1 MIHFAILGPGKISHR
16 FTKGMKDVKNA
27 EIVAV
32 ASRDFKKAKEY
43 CELYDIKKAYGSYEE
58 MLQDKEIDAVY
69 IATPPF
75 VHAQQIKMC
84 LNAGKH
90 VLCEKPLMK
99 TSAEAKECFALAK
112 EKGLML
118 MEATK
123 GVFIPPFLK
132 IKELIHEDVLGPVSY
147 VEASYCY
154 DGNFGEDHWVKD
166 QALAGGG
173 MYDVGI
179 YALSAVLCLLDKEV
193 TDVKRMDIK
202 GNNCLDF
209 TQILLHFGDVVASVR
224 GAISVSTQNKLFVY
238 GKKGH
243 VECEFFW
250 KCHDFVVRMDGHEV
264 NYHFDFD
271 SEFTYEIQ
279 HFVDCI
285 EKGLAESPVLSEKMS
300 CLMLDIMD
308 EKKTWM

>member
-32 ASRDFKKAKEY
+32 ASRDLNKAKEY

-154 DGNFGEDHWVKD
+154 DGNFSEDHWVKD

-193 TDVKRMDIK
+193 IDVKRMDIK
-202 GNNCLDF
+202 GKNCLDF

-224 GAISVSTQNKLFVY
+224 GAISVNTQNKLFVY

-243 VECEFFW
+243 IECEFFW
-250 KCHDFVVRMDGHEV
+250 KCHDFVVRMDGHEEK
-264 NYHFDFD
+264 YHFDFD

-285 EKGLAESPVLSEKMS
+285 EKGFAESPVLSEKMS

>member
-1 MIHFAILGPGKISHR
+1 MIRFAILGPGKISHR
-16 FTKGMKDVKNA
+16 FTKGMKDVDNA
-27 EIVAV
+27 QIVAV
-32 ASRDFKKAKEY
+32 ASRDLKKAQEY
-43 CELYDIKKAYGSYEE
+43 CTLYGIEKAYGSYEE
-58 MLQDKEIDAVY
+58 MLCDTEVDAVY

-75 VHAQQIKMC
+75 VHADQIKMC

-99 TSAEAKECFALAK
+99 TSHEAKECFALAK
-112 EKGLML
+112 QKGLML

-132 IKELIHEDVLGPVSY
+132 IKELVHENALGPVSY
-147 VEASYCY
+147 IEASYCY

-209 TQILLHFGDVVASVR
+209 TQILLHFGDAVASVR
-224 GAISVSTQNKLFVY
+224 GAISVNTQNKLFIY

-243 VECEFFW
+243 IECEFFW
-250 KCHDFVVRMDGHEV
+250 KCHDFVVRVDGHEE
-264 NYHFDFD
+264 NYHFDFH

-285 EKGLAESPVLSEKMS
+285 EKGLVESPVLSEAMS

>member
-43 CELYDIKKAYGSYEE
+43 CELYDIKKTYGSYEE

-154 DGNFGEDHWVKD
+154 DGNFGEDHWVKN

-193 TDVKRMDIK
+193 IDVKRMDIK

-224 GAISVSTQNKLFVY
+224 GAITVNTQNKLFVY

-243 VECEFFW
+243 IECEFFW

-285 EKGLAESPVLSEKMS
+285 EKGLEESPVLSEKMS

>member
-32 ASRDFKKAKEY
+32 ASRDLNKAKEY
-43 CELYDIKKAYGSYEE
+43 CELYDIKKAYGSHEE

-132 IKELIHEDVLGPVSY
+132 IKELVHDNVLGPVSY

-179 YALSAVLCLLDKEV
+179 YALSAVLCLLDKDV
-193 TDVKRMDIK
+193 IDVKRMDIK

-224 GAISVSTQNKLFVY
+224 GAITVNTQNKLFVY

-243 VECEFFW
+243 IECEFFW
-250 KCHDFVVRMDGHEV
+250 KCHDFVVRIDGHEV
-264 NYHFDFD
+264 KYHFDFD

>member
-32 ASRDFKKAKEY
+32 ASRDFNKAKEY

-132 IKELIHEDVLGPVSY
+132 IKELVHDNVLGPVSY

-193 TDVKRMDIK
+193 IDVKRMDIK

-224 GAISVSTQNKLFVY
+224 GAITVNTQNKLFVY

-243 VECEFFW
+243 IECEFFW

-264 NYHFDFD
+264 KYHFDFD

>member
-27 EIVAV
+27 EIAAV
-32 ASRDFKKAKEY
+32 ASRDLNKAKEY

-193 TDVKRMDIK
+193 IDVKRMDIK

-224 GAISVSTQNKLFVY
+224 GAITVNTQNKLFVY

-243 VECEFFW
+243 IECEFFW

-264 NYHFDFD
+264 KYHFDFD

>member
-16 FTKGMKDVKNA
+16 FTKGMKDVRNA

-32 ASRDFKKAKEY
+32 ASRDLNKAKEY

-193 TDVKRMDIK
+193 IDVKRMDIK

-224 GAISVSTQNKLFVY
+224 GAITVNTQNKLFVY

-264 NYHFDFD
+264 KYHFDFD

>member
-16 FTKGMKDVKNA
+16 FTKGMKDVKGA
-27 EIVAV
+27 EIAAV
-32 ASRDFKKAKEY
+32 ASRDFNKAQQY
-43 CELYDIKKAYGSYEE
+43 CELYGIQKAYGSYEE

-75 VHAQQIKMC
+75 VHAEQIKMC
-84 LNAGKH
+84 LKAGKH

-99 TSAEAKECFALAK
+99 TSDEAKKCFALAK

-132 IKELIHEDVLGPVSY
+132 MKELINEDALGPVSY

-154 DGNFGEDHWVKD
+154 DGNFGENHWVKD

-179 YALSAVLCLLDKEV
+179 YALSAVLCLLEKEV

-224 GAISVSTQNKLFVY
+224 GAISVNTQNKLFIY

-243 VECEFFW
+243 IECEFFW
-250 KCHDFVVRMDGHEV
+250 KCHDFVMRMDGQEV

>member
-1 MIHFAILGPGKISHR
+1 MIRFAILGPGKISHR
-16 FTKGMKDVKNA
+16 FTKGMKDVENA
-27 EIVAV
+27 QITAV
-32 ASRDFKKAKEY
+32 ASRDLKKAQDY
-43 CELYDIKKAYGSYEE
+43 CALYGIEKAYGSYEE
-58 MLQDKEIDAVY
+58 MLRDKEVDAVY

-75 VHAQQIKMC
+75 VHAVQIKMC
-84 LNAGKH
+84 LNAGKQ

-132 IKELIHEDVLGPVSY
+132 IKELVHNNALGPVSY

-154 DGNFGEDHWVKD
+154 DGNFNEDHWVKN

-179 YALSAVLCLLDKEV
+179 YALSAVLCLLDKDV
-193 TDVKRMDIK
+193 VDVKRLDFK

-209 TQILLHFGDVVASVR
+209 TQILLHFGDAVASVR
-224 GAISVSTQNKLFVY
+224 GAISVNTQNKLLIY

-243 VECEFFW
+243 IECEFFW
-250 KCHDFVVRMDGHEV
+250 KCHDFVVRVEGQEM
-264 NYHFDFD
+264 NYHFEFD
-271 SEFTYEIQ
+271 SEFTYEIA
-279 HFVDCI
+279 HFVQCI
-285 EKGLAESPVLSEKMS
+285 EKGLVESPVLSEKMS

>member
-16 FTKGMKDVKNA
+16 FTKGMKDVRNA

-32 ASRDFKKAKEY
+32 ASRDLNKAKEY

-224 GAISVSTQNKLFVY
+224 GAITVNTQNKLFVY

-264 NYHFDFD
+264 KYHFDFD